1 MKRLLLIILC
11 LALLGS
17 LFIPAF
23 GEVSNARRMYVRVP
37 ASWETVYLWS
47 NGEAGE
53 IFGPQPG
60 VVMAHEDDHYILAIP
75 NQMTEF
81 TLSGRNGETTGS
93 ISTTPDHD
101 LYVTVNADGTVQT
114 NCIGFENPAPRLRT
128 TQREYCLVGYINNR
142 DYGFENDYLN
152 IGEYIFV
159 NGSLTTTFNSDS
171 YVFVKTT
178 DNQHW
183 YLTKEYCTDTTGI
196 FVEEAPEK
204 MFVPGNV
211 EVTFTLTENND
222 NTISLSYTTASENV
236 TTPTKP
242 TVDATPPEDVPSRML
257 TIIPPT
263 TWNNVSIYAW
273 SPTEYGPFPGRAVEK
288 DGDQYQIR
296 IKNTTKYLVLS
307 GDTADGRHQTGDIIL
322 VDNGKNATVKIMVD
336 DAYVIT
342 YADEIEPRRKAVATS
357 DTAPLSS
364 YRVTGN
370 AEWLG
375 LWNPN
380 NPNGIMSVVT
390 DGLYRITFDNVQPGT
405 YEYKIT
411 KNGSWDGSYGPGD
424 SNWSFTVDASTKLSF
439 DLQFIDQQPVPKV
452 YGEGVVPKTNSI
464 QTEENP
470 PASSLPDPSTPDP
483 IEPDVTTA
491 PTPEQDIKD
500 PDVTDSIGTDP
511 NVATLPTEAPPPSSE
526 KPSDQNKGPKS
537 FLSNLPFGDMKLF
550 LFGVILACVYTV
562 YLLVKKNSVSGNVT
576 AEGKVLRRK
585 RLSKIDVENAVKEN
599 MPASSQKLDQS
610 VMEAIAK
617 AKEPPVES

>member
-1 MKRLLLIILC
+1 
-11 LALLGS
+11 
-17 LFIPAF
+17 
-23 GEVSNARRMYVRVP
+23 
-37 ASWETVYLWS
+37 
-47 NGEAGE
+47 
-53 IFGPQPG
+53 
-60 VVMAHEDDHYILAIP
+60 
-75 NQMTEF
+75 
-81 TLSGRNGETTGS
+81 
-93 ISTTPDHD
+93 
-101 LYVTVNADGTVQT
+101 
-114 NCIGFENPAPRLRT
+114 
-128 TQREYCLVGYINNR
+128 
-142 DYGFENDYLN
+142 
-152 IGEYIFV
+152 
-159 NGSLTTTFNSDS
+159 
-171 YVFVKTT
+171 
-178 DNQHW
+178 
-183 YLTKEYCTDTTGI
+183 
-196 FVEEAPEK
+196 

-211 EVTFTLTENND
+211 EVTFTLTENDD

-236 TTPTKP
+236 TTPAKP
-242 TVDATPPEDVPSRML
+242 TVEVTPPEDVPSRML

-296 IKNTTKYLVLS
+296 IKNTTKYLVIS

-336 DAYVIT
+336 DAFVIT
-342 YADEIEPRRKAVATS
+342 YAGDIEPRRKAATTI

-364 YRVTGN
+364 YRVTGS

-375 LWNPN
+375 QWDPN

-411 KNGSWDGSYGPGD
+411 KNGTWDGSYGPGD

-439 DLQFIDQQPVPKV
+439 DLHFVDQQPVAKV

-464 QTEENP
+464 QKEEN
-470 PASSLPDPSTPDP
+470 LPTSPIPDTSTPDP
-483 IEPDVTTA
+483 TEPDVTTV
-491 PTPEQDIKD
+491 PTTEQNIKD
-500 PDVTDSIGTDP
+500 PGVTDSIGTDP
-511 NVATLPTEAPPPSSE
+511 DIATLPTEATLPSSE
-526 KPSDQNKGPKS
+526 KPLAQDQGPKS
-537 FLSNLPFGDMKLF
+537 FLSNLPFGGMKLF

-585 RLSKIDVENAVKEN
+585 RLSKTDVETAVKEN
-599 MPASSQKLDQS
+599 MPAPSSKLDQS

-617 AKEPPVES
+617 AKEPPAES